1 MQGAETPDIDEQ
13 NQVAV
18 ESDNDFFSSTDLLDC
33 FLTIC
38 SWTGPHDAAQSVL

>member
-18 ESDNDFFSSTDLLDC
+18 ESDNDFFLQQIFYCL
-33 FLTIC
+33 LTIC